1 MHPPLFRVP
10 FFRTSGVCGHLHR
23 RLFLHSASHYWDGK
37 ECKMKIR
44 VLYEDNIKNG
54 HKNYTTIE
62 IPDGDYSVMLDID
75 YEQRLAEAK
84 PEKKAEVK
92 RCETLQEMFD
102 LMNNKEYNHW
112 RRYHRHLGKP
122 KTPYR
127 KDDQA
132 EDETD
137 VMDTFADNSQEIER
151 NLQDEYESVCQW
163 IRTTLGKKQD
173 WADMFIAVRI
183 DGMSIREYASS
194 IGVSENNITQKLKR
208 AEKKLQGIFKNRQI

>member
-1 MHPPLFRVP
+1 
-10 FFRTSGVCGHLHR
+10 
-23 RLFLHSASHYWDGK
+23 
-37 ECKMKIR
+37 MKIK
-44 VLYEDNIKNG
+44 VLYEENIKNG

-62 IPDGDYSVMLDID
+62 IPEGDYSIMLDID

-84 PEKKAEVK
+84 PEKKDEVK
-92 RCETLQEMFD
+92 RCETVQEMFD
-102 LMNNKEYNHW
+102 LLNSKEYNGW

-194 IGVSENNITQKLKR
+194 IGVDENNITQKLKR
-208 AEKKLQGIFKNRQI
+208 ATKKLEQEYKNRQI

>member
-1 MHPPLFRVP
+1 
-10 FFRTSGVCGHLHR
+10 
-23 RLFLHSASHYWDGK
+23 
-37 ECKMKIR
+37 MKIR

-112 RRYHRHLGKP
+112 RRYHRHLGNP

-127 KDDQA
+127 KDD
-132 EDETD
+132 EVEID
-137 VMDTFADNSQEIER
+137 VMDTFSDNSQEIER
-151 NLQDEYESVCQW
+151 NHQDEYESVCKW
-163 IRTTLGKKQD
+163 IRSTLSKKPE
-173 WADMFIAVRI
+173 WADAFIAVRI
-183 DGMSIREYASS
+183 NGISIREYATF
-194 IGVSENNITQKLKR
+194 IGASENNITQKLKR
-208 AEKKLQGIFKNRQI
+208 AKQKLRNEIENRQI

>member
-1 MHPPLFRVP
+1 
-10 FFRTSGVCGHLHR
+10 
-23 RLFLHSASHYWDGK
+23 
-37 ECKMKIR
+37 MKIR

-84 PEKKAEVK
+84 TEKKAEVQ
-92 RCETLQEMFD
+92 RCKTLQEMFD
-102 LMNNKEYNHW
+102 LMNSKEYNHW
-112 RRYHRHLGKP
+112 RRYHRHLGNL

-127 KDDQA
+127 RDGQT

-137 VMDTFADNSQEIER
+137 VMDTFADNSQEIECSY
-151 NLQDEYESVCQW
+151 QYEYEDICKL
-163 IRTTLGKKQD
+163 IRKKIGKKQD

-194 IGVSENNITQKLKR
+194 IGADENNITQKLKR
-208 AEKKLQGIFKNRQI
+208 ATKKLEQEYKNRQI

>member
-1 MHPPLFRVP
+1 
-10 FFRTSGVCGHLHR
+10 
-23 RLFLHSASHYWDGK
+23 
-37 ECKMKIR
+37 MKIR

-75 YEQRLAEAK
+75 YAQRLEEAK

-92 RCETLQEMFD
+92 RCETVQEMFD
-102 LMNNKEYNHW
+102 LMNNKEYNQW
-112 RRYHRHLGKP
+112 RRYHRHLGNP

-127 KDDQA
+127 KDD
-132 EDETD
+132 EVEID

-151 NLQDEYESVCQW
+151 NHQDEYESVCQW
-163 IRTTLGKKQD
+163 IRTALVKKQD

-194 IGVSENNITQKLKR
+194 IGVNENNITQKLKR
-208 AEKKLQGIFKNRQI
+208 ATKKLEQEYKNRQI

>member
-1 MHPPLFRVP
+1 
-10 FFRTSGVCGHLHR
+10 
-23 RLFLHSASHYWDGK
+23 
-37 ECKMKIR
+37 MKIR
-44 VLYEDNIKNG
+44 VLYEDHIKNG

-112 RRYHRHLGKP
+112 RRYHRHLGNP

-127 KDDQA
+127 KDDEVEIDKIINKIQVILNNYEEEKHKFDKYKDIIMQEESRFK
-132 EDETD
+132 ED
-137 VMDTFADNSQEIER
+137 VKNIFQ
-151 NLQDEYESVCQW
+151 
-163 IRTTLGKKQD
+163 
-173 WADMFIAVRI
+173 
-183 DGMSIREYASS
+183 SI
-194 IGVSENNITQKLKR
+194 LK
-208 AEKKLQGIFKNRQI
+208 

>member
-1 MHPPLFRVP
+1 
-10 FFRTSGVCGHLHR
+10 
-23 RLFLHSASHYWDGK
+23 
-37 ECKMKIR
+37 MKIR
-44 VLYEDNIKNG
+44 VLYEENIKNG

-75 YEQRLAEAK
+75 YEQRLAEAN
-84 PEKKAEVK
+84 PEKKEEVK

-112 RRYHRHLGKP
+112 RRYHRHLGNP

-127 KDDQA
+127 KDD
-132 EDETD
+132 EVEID

-163 IRTTLGKKQD
+163 IRSTLSKKPE
-173 WADMFIAVRI
+173 WADAFIAVRI
-183 DGMSIREYASS
+183 NGISIREYATF
-194 IGVSENNITQKLKR
+194 IGASENNITQKLKR
-208 AEKKLQGIFKNRQI
+208 AKQKLRNEIENRQI